1 MQVDKLRIEREERAR
16 AGAPTPPMP
25 IAPPEPVDT
34 RHVLQ
39 PVERGENPD
48 SPDNQPEKESDDGG
62 ADAGGK
68 KCGDKSSNGDEKD
81 QDGKKK
87 DEAEQVN
94 ETFIYVEEK
103 SQLLFRRVIS
113 IIDSTSTLYVGFYTC
128 CKRLV
133 WFKPACWQHH

>member
-94 ETFIYVEEK
+94 ERSSMLKK
-103 SQLLFRRVIS
+103 SFSCCRSVDSYPQ
-113 IIDSTSTLYVGFYTC
+113 IDSTSTFYVDFYTC
-128 CKRLV
+128 C
-133 WFKPACWQHH
+133 

>member
-62 ADAGGK
+62 TDAGGK

-94 ETFIYVEEK
+94 ETFIFVEEK
-103 SQLLFRRVIS
+103 FQLLSFSRFIS
-113 IIDSTSTLYVGFYTC
+113 IY
-128 CKRLV
+128 
-133 WFKPACWQHH
+133 